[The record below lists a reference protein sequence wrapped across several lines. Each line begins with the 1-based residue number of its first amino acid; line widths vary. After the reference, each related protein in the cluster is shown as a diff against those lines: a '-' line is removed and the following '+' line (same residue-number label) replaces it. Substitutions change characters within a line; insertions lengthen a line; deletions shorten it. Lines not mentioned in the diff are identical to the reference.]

1 MLQVAHTPM
10 VPWPLLPHR
19 PCGVWPGQDPELERL
34 RRLQERTRIEEEKEA
49 LRQWLRRHGVSEH
62 QICPCHPL
70 GMPWALPQV
79 TPLGGGSKGPT
90 TVSDV
95 LKRIK

>member
-1 MLQVAHTPM
+1 MLQVAHAPM
-10 VPWPLLPHR
+10 AILPPRH
-19 PCGVWPGQDPELERL
+19 CMVWPGQDPELERL

-62 QICPCHPL
+62 QICPCPPF
-70 GMPWALPQV
+70 GMPWALPQT
-79 TPLGGGSKGPT
+79 TPLGGGKASPS
-90 TVSDV
+90 VSDV